1 METNYAKSA
10 YRTFLFW
17 GVCSSLGVTVS
28 TLVDATL
35 VGNFIGSTGLAVANI
50 ATPVFL
56 LYLLMGITLGGGA
69 GVLIGKKLGEADLKG
84 ANRVFCSVLSAG
96 LITGVLFAAAS
107 LVFRSALCS
116 LLGAT
121 PELLPQALQYLT
133 VVFAF
138 APIYVVYNILS
149 IAVRTDGAPKLAAI
163 SSAGVIV
170 TNLSLDLL
178 FMKVLNWGLV
188 GASASLCIA
197 ETVGTLILLTHFWN
211 KQALLSF
218 HFHIPTGN
226 EIKEYVE
233 NGFGVG
239 SAFIFQAVVMLVFNT
254 MLLKGNSEN
263 GTFSVAVFG
272 VIYTMSTIPGAM
284 FDGAGAAASTVIS
297 ILGGEKDW
305 KGMLAV
311 YRDGLRIVAAA
322 GMIMALFFAAGA
334 KNILI
339 FFGLNDGPALETAAT
354 AFRIYALSV
363 ALAGVNVV
371 TTSFWQTIGK
381 TRYASGLSVLRNF
394 VLMLAAGFFLI
405 DKKGIVGLAL
415 VYVISEGVCLLLVFA
430 IQIFGKIKD
439 YIKEKYSFTNRVFE
453 EYYPIEEGSME
464 KMSQNLEGLC
474 DEWELDFKQSFF
486 IHLIVEELLLNI
498 MKFGIGETDKKYY
511 VSVKVMDNNGECIL
525 RIRDNVNSYNPFDL
539 RGDEVDR
546 AVMEMIKKK
555 AKYYEYQRKLVFN
568 YLYVTI

>member
-84 ANRVFCSVLSAG
+84 ANRFFGSVLSAG
-96 LITGVLFAAAS
+96 LITGVLFAAVS

-121 PELLPQALQYLT
+121 PELLPKALQYLT

-163 SSAGVIV
+163 SSASVIV

-197 ETVGTLILLTHFWN
+197 ETVGTLVLLTHFWN

-218 HFHIPTGN
+218 HFHIPTWN

-305 KGMLAV
+305 KGMLSV
-311 YRDGLRIVAAA
+311 YHDGLRIVAVA
-322 GMIMALFFAAGA
+322 GMIIALFFAAGA

-339 FFGLNDGPALETAAT
+339 FFGLNDGQTLETAAV

-371 TTSFWQTIGK
+371 TTSFWQTIEK

-394 VLMLAAGFFLI
+394 VLMLAAGFILI

-415 VYVISEGVCLLLVFA
+415 VYVISEGVCLLLVLA